1 MVSGSFQ
8 KPYSQDT
15 ARLIDEEVRLLV
27 ADAYKRTV
35 ALVRKEKAKV
45 SALALGL
52 LDKEVLQRHD
62 LVQILGQRPW
72 KYEGQQN
79 IDILDQGFK
88 GELGEGAEV
97 EDAEIVSDDSEVP
110 EIPAGAIPSV
120 AS

>member
-1 MVSGSFQ
+1 M
-8 KPYSQDT
+8 
-15 ARLIDEEVRLLV
+15 IDEEVRLLV

-72 KYEGQQN
+72 K
-79 IDILDQGFK
+79 
-88 GELGEGAEV
+88 
-97 EDAEIVSDDSEVP
+97 
-110 EIPAGAIPSV
+110 
-120 AS
+120 